1 MAKQSH
7 FKLRKEQEAQVVTS
21 EQLQQFAKALEVF
34 LQQIENRHS
43 EEEQKNFLQ
52 RFLET
57 TFYANCVLPGAKTT
71 QKGGA
76 YDLVIYP
83 TPKQK
88 NIEVLIEVKSSSN
101 TAEMITPNDLNKK
114 ALQQLIVYYLRERIT
129 NQNKSLRH
137 LIVTNLYTFFS
148 FDAAVLYNTFY
159 PQLEKEFQEI
169 EAGQRDI
176 SKSHDVY
183 TDFASPAIDKVKT
196 TLSYDYIDLREYRN
210 DIREVLNGKE
220 NKALT
225 KLYKFFSPPHLLKQ
239 TIQSDP
245 NQLDRRFYN
254 ELLYLLGLEEQK
266 GLGNKTLIARA
277 KTPNYASLIEQTYV
291 KVELAFEHFTRRE
304 QYGTASEEQKF
315 NIALEL
321 VITWLNRL
329 LFLKLLETQLLNYNA
344 GNSAYQFLNKEKIR
358 DFATLNN
365 LFFAVLAIPVEQRSG
380 AFKERFSTVPYL
392 NSSLFE
398 ETELEHEVKISGL
411 ESQQTLPLYKQSIL
425 KKEYDDSPEDL
436 RIFDY
441 LFAFLNAYDFGS
453 LQEEEAI
460 QSKTLINASVLGL
473 IFEKINGHKDGAVFT
488 PSYITSYICRETIE
502 RAIIDKFNT
511 QYNWQC
517 VNIPQLYNQLD
528 GVDKQEANRLFNT
541 ITICDPAVGSG
552 HFLVSALNELIYLK
566 HRLGILQDASGT
578 SLRRSDYEIEIVC
591 DELLI
596 TAEGAHFSYT
606 PKNPESQRV
615 QETLFSEKRDLIEH
629 CLFGVDINPTSVQ
642 ICRLRLWIE
651 LLKHA
656 YYTHESSFQ
665 NLETLPNIDLNIKC
679 GNAVVYSLPLQ
690 GKWLDPDSQRIRT
703 LTSEYYETNNK
714 SRKREI
720 AQEIETYNSTL
731 KTKLWEEEKKAA
743 QKRVEECEK
752 EIATLSQRYE
762 TSKNNEWCVDDPQK
776 IRVLLSEAKEKH
788 KQALQTLK
796 EVEKNRATTRTF
808 EWRLEFPE
816 VWGANGEFV
825 GFDIVMGNPPYIKEY
840 ENKQAFA
847 HFKATSP
854 YYIGKMDLWYGFLC
868 VGLDLLRENGFLC
881 FIATNNWTT
890 STGAKKM
897 RERILEVATIRSL
910 IDFNDYMVFENASIQ
925 TMILFLQRHLCN
937 TTYTFDYRKLLI
949 GKSPVT
955 NAIAFLE
962 NKEPNSIVLTPTI
975 VPDYSSQRVWSFAPT
990 ETEQL
995 LSNIEKTA
1003 NFLQNDEIAQ
1013 GIVCPQDILNRAGQ
1027 EKLGFGNIGDGVMV
1041 LSQEERDALHLTTNE
1056 LQLLRPYYTTT
1067 EVQGYLTSQR
1077 NVRWII
1083 YTDRKANVAFEKG
1096 MYPNLK
1102 RHLDRYCD
1110 IITSS
1115 NKPYGLHRARNE
1127 AFFLGEKIICQRK
1140 CVGAPSF
1147 SYADFP
1153 TYVSAT
1159 FYVIK
1164 TERFNLKF
1172 LTGLLNSKLIAYWLR
1187 HKGKMQGS
1195 NFQIDKDP
1203 LLQIPIKSA
1212 KEIDK
1217 QIIEQVERILQIKRT
1232 SPDADIR
1239 IEERTI
1245 DSLVYRLYGLS
1256 DSDIAIIENSGD
1268 VAQ

>member
-1 MAKQSH
+1 MAKHSH

-71 QKGGA
+71 QKGGS

-101 TAEMITPNDLNKK
+101 TAEMITPNDLNRK

-137 LIVTNLYTFFS
+137 LIVTNLYTFFL

-176 SKSHDVY
+176 SKSQDLY

-196 TLSYDYIDLREYRN
+196 TLSYDYVDLREYRN
-210 DIREVLNGKE
+210 DIQEVLNGKE

-225 KLYKFFSPPHLLKQ
+225 ELYKFFSPPHLLKQ

-266 GLGNKTLIARA
+266 GSGNKTLIARA

-304 QYGTASEEQKF
+304 QYGTAAEEQKF

-329 LFLKLLETQLLNYNA
+329 FFLKLLETQLLNYNA

-411 ESQQTLPLYKQSIL
+411 ESQQTLPLYKQSVL
-425 KKEYDDSPEDL
+425 KKEYADSPEVL
-436 RIFDY
+436 PIFDY

-488 PSYITSYICRETIE
+488 PSYITAYICRETIE
-502 RAIIDKFNT
+502 RTIIDKFNT
-511 QYNWQC
+511 QYGWQC
-517 VNIPQLYNQLD
+517 TDIPQLYNQLD

-578 SLRRSDYEIEIVC
+578 SLRRTDYEIAIVC

-615 QETLFSEKRDLIEH
+615 QETLFSEKRYLIEH

-656 YYTHESSFQ
+656 YYTRESSFQ

-679 GNAVVYSLPLQ
+679 GNAIVYSLPLQ
-690 GKWLDPDSQRIRT
+690 GRWLAPDSQRIRA

-720 AQEIETYNSTL
+720 AQEIETYNNTL
-731 KTKLWEEEKKAA
+731 KTKLWEEEKKTA
-743 QKRVEECEK
+743 QAHVEECEK

-762 TSKNNEWCVDDPQK
+762 TSKNNEWCADDPQK
-776 IRVLLSEAKEKH
+776 ISVLLSEAKAKH
-788 KQALQTLK
+788 KQALQALK
-796 EVEKNRATTRTF
+796 AVENNRATTRTF

-825 GFDIVMGNPPYIKEY
+825 GFDILMGNPPYIKEY
-840 ENKQAFA
+840 ENRQAFA

-925 TMILFLQRHLCN
+925 TMILLLQHCSLDDK
-937 TTYTFDYRKLLI
+937 YLFDYRKLI
-949 GKSPVT
+949 T
-955 NAIAFLE
+955 NKASHTDAIAMLE
-962 NKEPNSIVLTPTI
+962 NRESGSVLYLRCEI
-975 VPDYSSQRVWSFAPT
+975 EKSSLCKNFTLT
-990 ETEQL
+990 ENKDGEL
-995 LSNIEKTA
+995 LSRINNGANHLYESEAINGIHPHYDFVNNNIALKHPT
-1003 NFLQNDEIAQ
+1003 LRVGQ
-1013 GIVCPQDILNRAGQ
+1013 GIFGLSEQ
-1027 EKLGFGNIGDGVMV
+1027 EKDNLC
-1041 LSQEERDALHLTTNE
+1041 LTNNE
-1056 LQLLRPYYTTT
+1056 LTLIKPYYTT
-1067 EVQGYLTSQR
+1067 EQIKRYVVYPR
-1077 NVRWII
+1077 NRFWLI
-1083 YTDRKANVAFEKG
+1083 YTTSSFKNPDS
-1096 MYPNLK
+1096 MDSYPNIK
-1102 RHLDRYCD
+1102 RHLNLFRDV
-1110 IITSS
+1110 ITSD

-1195 NFQIDKDP
+1195 NFQIDKEP

-1268 VAQ
+1268 VTQ